1 MKLVSWLLI
10 LTSSLVLAGLLAFG
24 LSGTVRDAVEGHVT
38 DITER
43 VSIADETV
51 AGTLIGYGKFREDD
65 PGNDAAHWVK
75 GTASLVWDEENDK
88 HYIQLEDDFQ
98 AGLAP
103 DLYIYVSTS
112 ATPIVKLL
120 ILTGSLMIAGLLAFG
135 LSGTVRDAVEGHV
148 TDITER
154 VTVADEVASGDVLT
168 TAVFREDDPGNDAAH
183 WVKGSVSIVEMDG
196 KKYVQLNDWSCRR

>member
-112 ATPIVKLL
+112 ATPIVDEKTFFATTQLELGKL
-120 ILTGSLMIAGLLAFG
+120 
-135 LSGTVRDAVEGHV
+135 
-148 TDITER
+148 
-154 VTVADEVASGDVLT
+154 
-168 TAVFREDDPGNDAAH
+168 
-183 WVKGSVSIVEMDG
+183 VKGSGASFYEVPGGLKPIQITIWCKRFSQFMG
-196 KKYVQLNDWSCRR
+196 STTL